1 MHFLIEGDEL
11 LKKHNIWKDVSNSVK
26 EDYDSEPVYNKIFL
40 KTKIRSFGHK
50 ATDFHDKL
58 FWWFQR
64 IWWRIN

>member
-40 KTKIRSFGHK
+40 KTKIRSFSHK

-58 FWWFQR
+58 LWWFQW